1 MRATVQVDGLNKV
14 INALQNLG
22 VEVDDLKDAFQKI
35 GNIVKDESV
44 SLTPVLTGRLA
55 ASIRAGRSK
64 NKATVRAGGAAVP
77 YAGVIHYG
85 GYNNIEGTYFLTT
98 AAGNKADEAKSTLDS
113 EIADL
118 IDRLGLD

>member
-14 INALQNLG
+14 INALQQMG

-35 GNIVKDESV
+35 GNIIKDESV

-64 NKATVRAGGAAVP
+64 NKATVRAGGAAIP

-85 GYNNIEGTYFLTT
+85 GYNNITGTMFLTK
-98 AAGNKADEAKSTLDS
+98 AAENKAGEARSTLDN
-113 EIADL
+113 EIGDL
-118 IDRLGLD
+118 INRLGLD